1 MAAIVDPIELSRA
14 LIRCPSVT
22 PVDAG
27 ALDVL
32 QSVLQDMGFACHRLP
47 FADGGPEVDNL
58 YARIGDAAPNF
69 CFAGHTDVVPVGDTE
84 AWSVDPFAADIR
96 DGRLYGRGASDMKT
110 GIAAFAAAVAAY
122 LDDHNGT
129 FDGSISFLITGD
141 EEGPAINGTVKV
153 LEWLRQRGEQIDACL
168 VGEPTNPKTLG
179 EMVKVG
185 RRGSLNCV
193 LVVHGIQGHAA
204 YPHRADNPIPR
215 LVRMLSDLHEFP
227 LDEGT
232 AHFDPSTL
240 TITSVDVGNSATN
253 VIPARARAAFNIRFN
268 DAHMS
273 EGLKEWIESRC
284 AAIDERFEL
293 VAECSGEAFLSPPG
307 RLSGIITNAVEKTT
321 GLTPELSTSG
331 GTSDARFIRTL
342 CPVAEFGM
350 SGETAHKVDENVLVS
365 DIHGLT
371 RIYRAVLDGFFGRD
385 G

>member
-1 MAAIVDPIELSRA
+1 MAATVDPIELSRA

-22 PVDAG
+22 PADAG

-32 QSVLQDMGFACHRLP
+32 QTVLQDMGFTCHRLP

-58 YARIGDAAPNF
+58 YARLGDGLPNF
-69 CFAGHTDVVPVGDTE
+69 CFAGHTDVVPVGDPG
-84 AWSVDPFAADIR
+84 AWTVDPFAADIH

-110 GIAAFAAAVAAY
+110 GIAAFAAAVDAF
-122 LDDHNGT
+122 LGDRGGSL
-129 FDGSISFLITGD
+129 DGSISFLITGD
-141 EEGPAINGTVKV
+141 EEGPAVNGTVKV

-193 LVVHGIQGHAA
+193 LEVHGVQGHAA
-204 YPHRADNPIPR
+204 YPQRADNPIPR
-215 LVRMLSDLHEFP
+215 LLGMLTDLHGTP
-227 LDEGT
+227 LDNGT
-232 AHFDPSTL
+232 EHFEPSTL
-240 TITSVDVGNSATN
+240 TITSVDVGNSASN

-268 DAHMS
+268 DAHS
-273 EGLKEWIESRC
+273 SRDLTAWIESRC
-284 AAIDERFEL
+284 AAIDERFDL
-293 VAECSGEAFLSPPG
+293 ATDCSGEAFLSPPG
-307 RLSGIITNAVEKTT
+307 LLSGVIAEAIERTT

-350 SGETAHKVDENVLVS
+350 PGETAHKVDENVLLS

-371 RIYRAVLDGFFGRD
+371 MIYRAVLDGFFARGA
-385 G
+385 

>member
-1 MAAIVDPIELSRA
+1 MAATVDPIELSRA
-14 LIRCPSVT
+14 LIRCPSIT

-27 ALDVL
+27 ALNVL
-32 QSVLQDMGFACHRLP
+32 QSVLQDMGFTCHRLP

-58 YARIGDAAPNF
+58 YARLGERAPNF
-69 CFAGHTDVVPVGDTE
+69 CFAGHTDVVPVGDAD
-84 AWSVDPFAADIR
+84 AWSVDPFAAEIR

-110 GIAAFAAAVAAY
+110 GIAAFAAAVSAY
-122 LDDHNGT
+122 LDDQKRA

-153 LEWLRQRGEQIDACL
+153 LDWLRRQGEQIDACL
-168 VGEPTNPKTLG
+168 VGEPTNPKRLG

-193 LVVHGIQGHAA
+193 LDVHGVQGHAA

-215 LVRMLSDLHEFP
+215 LVRMLSDLHEIP

-232 AHFDPSTL
+232 EHFQPSTL
-240 TITSVDVGNSATN
+240 TITSVDVGNTATN

-268 DAHMS
+268 DAHTS
-273 EGLKEWIESRC
+273 EGLEKWIESRC
-284 AAIDERFEL
+284 AAINERFDL
-293 VAECSGEAFLSPPG
+293 ATECSGEAFLSPPG
-307 RLSGIITNAVEKTT
+307 RLSTVITDAIKSTT

-331 GTSDARFIRTL
+331 GTSDARFIRTW

-350 SGETAHKVDENVLVS
+350 PGETAHKVDENVLVS
-365 DIHGLT
+365 DIIDLT
-371 RIYRAVLDGFFGRD
+371 RIYRAVLGGFFGRD